1 MLSLYIHI
9 PFCVSKCR
17 YCGFYSTQYDNATA
31 DQYLADL
38 QIEIENR
45 AALFERRT
53 CSSIYIGGGTPTA
66 LSREQLSRLF
76 TLINGRLRIGPDA
89 EITIEA
95 NPNTVRSKNLSH
107 LRTQGVTR
115 LSLGVQSFSDELLL
129 VLGRSHSALQA
140 IAAIVEARDAG
151 FDNIGID
158 LIFGIPG
165 QTEQLWRKTLETA
178 VSLRPEHIAAYSLSL
193 DDGSRLAREVAAGKI
208 SLPNDDVVAGMYEMA
223 RENLRDA
230 GYHQY
235 EVSNFSLAGRQCRH
249 NVNYWDRG
257 EYLGLGPGAWSFI
270 GNRRS
275 ANIADVAEYSKRLR
289 LGIATVDQEEVVN
302 RDQAAWETLM
312 LGLRKTT
319 GFDLGRYGMLAG
331 QRSLEI
337 LQDRIRE
344 LVGAGLFRIE
354 NGRLGLTAKGA
365 LLSNE
370 ALIRILP

>member
-1 MLSLYIHI
+1 MLSLYVHI

-17 YCGFYSTQYDNATA
+17 YCGFYSTQYDKVIA

-38 QIEIENR
+38 QIEIMNR
-45 AALFERRT
+45 AELFEQHT
-53 CSSIYIGGGTPTA
+53 LSSIYIGGGTPTA
-66 LSREQLSRLF
+66 LSREQISRLF
-76 TLINGRLRIGPDA
+76 TLLNERIRIRPDA

-95 NPNTVRSKNLSH
+95 NPNTVRSKKLSH
-107 LRTQGVTR
+107 LRKQGVTR
-115 LSLGVQSFSDELLL
+115 LSIGMQSFSDELLA

-140 IAAIVEARDAG
+140 ITAMGEARDAG

-193 DDGSRLAREVAAGKI
+193 DDGSWLAREAEAGRI
-208 SLPNDDVVAGMYEMA
+208 NLPDDDVVAGMYETA
-223 RENLRDA
+223 REYLRDS
-230 GYHQY
+230 GYEQY
-235 EVSNFSLAGRQCRH
+235 EISNFALVGRQCRH
-249 NVNYWDRG
+249 NINYWNRG
-257 EYLGLGPGAWSFI
+257 EYLGLGPGAWSFV
-270 GNRRS
+270 GDRRFS
-275 ANIADVAEYSKRLR
+275 NIADVAEYSKRLR
-289 LGIATVDQEEVVN
+289 RGVAAVDQEEVLD
-302 RDQAAWETLM
+302 RDQAVWETLF

-319 GFDLGRYGMLAG
+319 GFDLEQYGMLAG

-344 LVGAGLFRIE
+344 LDGASLFRIE
-354 NGRLGLTAKGA
+354 SGRLSLTAKGA